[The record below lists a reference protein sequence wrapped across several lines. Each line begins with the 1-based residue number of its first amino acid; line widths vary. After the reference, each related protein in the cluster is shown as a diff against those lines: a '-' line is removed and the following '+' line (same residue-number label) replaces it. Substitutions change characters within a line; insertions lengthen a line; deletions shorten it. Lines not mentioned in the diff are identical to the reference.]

1 MAIHID
7 GDGNF
12 YFGASGTVDFDN
24 ITYVPDFSVTKDGV
38 VTANSGT
45 IGGIDLAS
53 DHIKSSNYSAVSG
66 SEAGFKINSNGNAEF
81 NNVTIRGD
89 LFGVEL
95 KGGMVFNGG
104 DIKTSTTGTRVE
116 ILDNSG
122 IEGEIRFETS
132 TGTTARLVADAATE
146 FTIEQSALSGGKI
159 KLVTGV
165 TSDGLQFTG
174 NEINFATPLGTSK
187 PVIKLNGTN
196 ANSAGTSTLSKL
208 LGVDSSGRLA
218 VGSSTSGVS
227 SISVTGELQL
237 SGSGGVLNINH
248 NDSDHDDQYYT
259 KSNVNTLLGN
269 KDNYEKWIL
278 KGNGNNLNVLSGYG
292 VEFKAGSGISLSVN
306 TSPYEITFS
315 HGGGTHVSS
324 STAVQALFPG
334 GLRGSVTIGAG
345 TGFLTGSTSNS
356 SNQITVNGSTT
367 RSSSTRMGNIFPNA
381 TSSALGFNSSGNY
394 WYRLYAQLSTYVS
407 SDERL
412 KTEII
417 DIPFGLDYI
426 NTLEPKEYELIR
438 KIVRGCDVCNTP
450 VPEGDECLQC
460 DENEDT
466 PNIIDNLDVTGEVV
480 GKKHF
485 GFLAQDLIT
494 TPPEPDKDIA
504 LVDYNSDE
512 DTYAVAY
519 EELIAPLVK
528 AVQELSTQISDL
540 TARVEA
546 LEG

>member
-1 MAIHID
+1 M
-7 GDGNF
+7 
-12 YFGASGTVDFDN
+12 
-24 ITYVPDFSVTKDGV
+24 
-38 VTANSGT
+38 
-45 IGGIDLAS
+45 
-53 DHIKSSNYSAVSG
+53 
-66 SEAGFKINSNGNAEF
+66 
-81 NNVTIRGD
+81 
-89 LFGVEL
+89 
-95 KGGMVFNGG
+95 
-104 DIKTSTTGTRVE
+104 
-116 ILDNSG
+116 
-122 IEGEIRFETS
+122 
-132 TGTTARLVADAATE
+132 ADAATE